1 MRTASWRQARR
12 GVGTNK
18 DEPTAETVTQVE
30 KRQKSLGAGS
40 QELERKNQE
49 VNKVDGKLE
58 QLDSRSRVQD
68 KDATGLTSLSLV
80 LTKLL
85 PDSPPALETMHM
97 VPRRAPPR
105 MAAALLGGGLIV
117 GGQMAAPNRGQPNK
131 RRGRIGGAK

>member
-49 VNKVDGKLE
+49 VNKVDRKLE

-68 KDATGLTSLSLV
+68 KDATGLTSLALV

-97 VPRRAPPR
+97 VPR